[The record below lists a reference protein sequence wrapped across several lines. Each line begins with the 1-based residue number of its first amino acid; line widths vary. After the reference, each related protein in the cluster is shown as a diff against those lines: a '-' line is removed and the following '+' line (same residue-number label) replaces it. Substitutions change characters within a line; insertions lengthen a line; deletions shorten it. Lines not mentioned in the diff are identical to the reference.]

1 MKQTN
6 KLIYR
11 FLIVCFLCIVV
22 FVSAPDSNRYDYFIP
37 YPRLKIII
45 PLQDT
50 TITRIEGFEVS
61 EDSVV
66 TSVSMDLED
75 KDFYSLLDYIDPLK
89 KIMVS
94 DIIVYLNYDIKS
106 NSVIILDSI
115 KGISYFKFKG
125 DDTFHY
131 CYTGQKEA
139 LHFNK
144 ELSAK
149 VDRMWIVDIDTLAT
163 KIISSPRISHIQ
175 IRANT
180 YISSFTDKE
189 IGKYGDEPATGTEN

>member
-1 MKQTN
+1 MKQSI
-6 KLIYR
+6 KIFFR
-11 FLIVCFLCIVV
+11 FLFVGFFCIVV
-22 FVSAPDSNRYDYFIP
+22 FLLAPDSNRYDYFIP
-37 YPRLKIII
+37 FPELKIII
-45 PLQDT
+45 PLPDT
-50 TITRIEGFEVS
+50 TIIRFENFEVS

-66 TSVSMDLED
+66 TSLSVVLED

-89 KIMVS
+89 KIMRS
-94 DIIVYLNYDIKS
+94 DIIAYLNYDIKS
-106 NSVIILDSI
+106 NSVIELDSI

-125 DDTFHY
+125 EDIIHY

-139 LHFNK
+139 IHFNK

-180 YISSFTDKE
+180 YISSFTDIEMGEKE
-189 IGKYGDEPATGTEN
+189 TNQEP